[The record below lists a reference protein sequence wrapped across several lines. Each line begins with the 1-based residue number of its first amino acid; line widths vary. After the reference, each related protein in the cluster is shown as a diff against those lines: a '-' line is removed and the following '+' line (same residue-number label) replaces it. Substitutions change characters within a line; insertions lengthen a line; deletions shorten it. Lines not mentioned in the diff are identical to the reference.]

1 VSGELRGV
9 GETGAKYEDMRNA
22 YFDLLGTVVELRR
35 VEVLSRCIWVFV
47 FSFIVSDRALS
58 QLTDKRHWT
67 GGRQTR
73 RQGQR
78 RGAYR

>member
-22 YFDLLGTVVELRR
+22 YFDLLGIVVELATILIRR
-35 VEVLSRCIWVFV
+35 VEFLSWCIWVIV

-58 QLTDKRHWT
+58 
-67 GGRQTR
+67 
-73 RQGQR
+73 
-78 RGAYR
+78 